1 MREIVAMT
9 GVVTLAGLLL
19 GLQLCSVSAAE
30 AESIDV
36 DADV

>member
-1 MREIVAMT
+1 MREIVADAVI
-9 GVVTLAGLLL
+9 VVGLLF

-36 DADV
+36 DADA